1 MNPCTI
7 TKNKYYYYYYYY
19 IQHLTVQVSDIYNIS
34 ESLSRHFLVE
44 EAAREH
50 LEKCLRHIKAKM
62 GQLRHKL
69 VEFGTKLDDIL
80 ERVIK
85 EGIHVGF
92 WTTVKLAFQMNRIT
106 ALIQTCEDRLKL
118 VRTMLDDLDTHVAGK
133 SFLAYLVT
141 YLSFIGSISTLEF
154 FCQEPVHKL

>member
-1 MNPCTI
+1 M
-7 TKNKYYYYYYYY
+7 
-19 IQHLTVQVSDIYNIS
+19 QVSDIYNIS

-85 EGIHVGF
+85 ERFPRWV
-92 WTTVKLAFQMNRIT
+92 LDN
-106 ALIQTCEDRLKL
+106 CE
-118 VRTMLDDLDTHVAGK
+118 AG
-133 SFLAYLVT
+133 LPD
-141 YLSFIGSISTLEF
+141 E
-154 FCQEPVHKL
+154 

>member
-1 MNPCTI
+1 MQTLSFK
-7 TKNKYYYYYYYY
+7 TTF
-19 IQHLTVQVSDIYNIS
+19 HFQVSDIYNIS

-44 EAAREH
+44 ESAREH
-50 LEKCLRHIKAKM
+50 LEKCLRHVKSKM

-80 ERVIK
+80 ERIIK

-92 WTTVKLAFQMNRIT
+92 WTTVKLVFQMNRIT

-118 VRTMLDDLDTHVAGK
+118 VRIMLDDLDTHVAGK

-141 YLSFIGSISTLEF
+141 YLSFIGSIG
-154 FCQEPVHKL
+154 KLY